1 MNGEFDVELFYRGF
15 WPNTHHTHVFPGAGM
30 AIPRGTARA
39 CRFLSGRVFAGFR
52 IYPGSVVF
60 ILVIT
65 TNPDNLS
72 LPLGVYLPTARFFH
86 SAATAAA
93 RRRAAPRSGGNV
105 FK

>member
-1 MNGEFDVELFYRGF
+1 
-15 WPNTHHTHVFPGAGM
+15 M

-72 LPLGVYLPTARFFH
+72 LPLGVYLPTARLFCTAVWALALRRCVRAHKAVQWTTFF
-86 SAATAAA
+86 
-93 RRRAAPRSGGNV
+93 
-105 FK
+105 